1 MRLRANM
8 SGVDKCFDRRGR
20 AVEAKKPEKN
30 GEKNGEVLNKWT
42 GAGEGVLGAENYMS
56 KGKEE
61 GMVVGSPLVREK
73 AGLAGTKDLGLKSK
87 IALMN
92 ESTEAQSRNYQ
103 VPLQPL
109 VNPIH

>member
-20 AVEAKKPEKN
+20 AVEAKKPEKT
-30 GEKNGEVLNKWT
+30 GEVLNKWT
-42 GAGEGVLGAENYMS
+42 GAGEGVLGAENSMS

-92 ESTEAQSRNYQ
+92 ESTEAQSRNHQ